1 MIIDKNTL
9 FTDLTSVRLN
19 KEQEEVFGSLQNYL
33 AMCHLYRSAMG
44 ELGAKLETLDEEFQ
58 IRNARNPIH
67 HMESR
72 LKSPQS
78 IIRKLRKR
86 DKEISLASAREHIT
100 DIAGIR
106 VICYY
111 IHDIYSLVDVLLRRD
126 DIFLIHKAD
135 YIESAK
141 ASGYRSV
148 HLDLSVPVK
157 CIDGTEY
164 IPVEL
169 QIRTIAM
176 DFWAILEHQ
185 LRYKDPE
192 RVPVDLKAQLKD
204 CAEEIAAIDCKM
216 QDIYDRLKEL

>member
-1 MIIDKNTL
+1 MIIEKNTL
-9 FTDLTSVRLN
+9 LADLTSVRLN
-19 KEQEEVFGSLQNYL
+19 KEQEEMFGSLQNYL
-33 AMCHLYRSAMG
+33 KMSHHYRSAMG

-78 IIRKLRKR
+78 IIRKLRKKG
-86 DKEISLASAREHIT
+86 KEISLASARENVC

-111 IHDIYSLVDVLLRRD
+111 VHDIYSIAELLLGRD
-126 DIFLIHKAD
+126 DIHLLHKAD
-135 YIESAK
+135 YIENSK

-148 HLDLSVPVK
+148 HLDISVPVQ
-157 CIDGTEY
+157 CMERTEY
-164 IPVEL
+164 VPVEL

-176 DFWAILEHQ
+176 DFWASLEHQ

-204 CAEEIAAIDCKM
+204 CAEEISKIDYKM
-216 QDIYDRLKEL
+216 QEIYDQLKEL